1 MGGGVEDA
9 VDGLGPGEA
18 LQAELLLGGAQAALA
33 EPGRKA
39 AMGLGAEHDLA
50 GPGDG
55 LEPGGEVRG
64 FAPYRDET

>member
-1 MGGGVEDA
+1 
-9 VDGLGPGEA
+9 
-18 LQAELLLGGAQAALA
+18 LLLGGAQAALA